1 MTMFIV
7 NRMDYRL
14 KHLQRLTN
22 AFEELFPDNLNE
34 TFYDNNFEKNVFK
47 TAAAEYYLNDK

>member
-1 MTMFIV
+1 MLIV
-7 NRMDYRL
+7 DRMDYRL

-34 TFYDNNFEKNVFK
+34 TFYDNIFEKNVFK